1 MYSYGWTNHARQQ
14 LKKLDPDL
22 QRVIIKKLK
31 YFLAS
36 PNPLT
41 FAKRLKNLDAGQ
53 YRFRI
58 GDYRVTF
65 DVMDQTIIVLA
76 IGHRSEIYKK

>member
-1 MYSYGWTNHARQQ
+1 MNYLFRKSAEKQFAKLDSQMQSTIA
-14 LKKLDPDL
+14 KKLSFF
-22 QRVIIKKLK
+22 V
-31 YFLAS
+31 ATS
-36 PNPLT
+36 NPLS
-41 FAKRLKNLDAGQ
+41 FAKRLTRFDAGQ

-65 DVMDQTIIVLA
+65 DVKDQTIIVLA

>member
-1 MYSYGWTNHARQQ
+1 MNYLFRTSAEKQFA
-14 LKKLDPDL
+14 KLDP
-22 QRVIIKKLK
+22 QIQSTIVKKLS
-31 YFLAS
+31 FFATS
-36 PNPLT
+36 RNPLA
-41 FAKRLKNLDAGQ
+41 FAKRLTRFDAGQ

-65 DVMDQTIIVLA
+65 DVTGQTIVVLA